1 MPNNLVRLIKV
12 EHVDDLPVLWAQ
24 IQKMQIPALLDQYFP
39 THGLWKGE
47 LSFGEVAGVWLM
59 FITSQGDHC
68 LSHVQPWVAE
78 RLDTLSACVGKPI
91 RPLDLSDDRL
101 ADLLDRLAETDPW
114 AAVETG
120 INGVVLRVYDLG
132 QPDQP
137 IRIDSTSAKTY
148 AEVDENGLFQL
159 GHSKDHRPDLPQVK
173 INLSAL
179 DPLGLP
185 LTTTVV
191 SGNRADDPL
200 YVPEIQRVQQTVG
213 VGGKTYVG
221 DCKMGALAT
230 RAWIAQSGDYYLC
243 PLAGNQMPAATLDAL
258 LAPVFGGEQPLE
270 PVYAPQAPDAAT
282 PPELLAEG
290 YIVTVALE
298 DRVNGQPV
306 AWSEQRL
313 VVRSVTLATQQ
324 SRRLDDRLAQALAE
338 ISRLDD
344 RQQGKKILDA
354 AGLTAAAAPILQQRR
369 VVGLIHLEVQTT
381 TEKVQRRRYGG
392 RPAGTRVKQRSTIT
406 ARIDASAVAAAQ
418 QRLGWRVYA
427 TNQPS
432 PSLAVAIKAYR
443 GQYVI
448 EGQFGRF
455 KGRALSLTPL
465 FLQSDERVT
474 GLIRLLSLALRVLIL
489 VEFVV
494 RRALAKTE
502 GQIAGLYPWQA
513 SRTTAT
519 PTAELILRAF
529 RGISLTVIEVA
540 GQVRAFLSP
549 LSRLQERLL
558 ELLGWSTDL
567 YERLVEHFQEPALD
581 LSEL

>member
-1 MPNNLVRLIKV
+1 MLNNLVRLIKV

-68 LSHVQPWVAE
+68 LSHVQPWVAA
-78 RLDTLSACVGKPI
+78 RLDTLTACVGKPI
-91 RPLDLSDDRL
+91 RPLDFSDDRL
-101 ADLLDRLAETDPW
+101 ADLLDRLAETDTW
-114 AAVETG
+114 AEVETAL
-120 INGVVLRVYDLG
+120 NGVVLRVYDLG
-132 QPDQP
+132 QPSPP

-148 AEVDENGLFQL
+148 AAVDENGLFQF

-173 INLSAL
+173 MNLSAL

-185 LTTTVV
+185 LTVTVV
-191 SGNRADDPL
+191 GGNSADDPL
-200 YVPEIQRVQQTVG
+200 YVPEIQRVQRTVG
-213 VGGKTYVG
+213 VGGKTYIG

-230 RAWIAQSGDYYLC
+230 RAWIARSGDYYLC
-243 PLAGNQMPAATLDAL
+243 PLAGNQMPAAALDAL
-258 LAPVFGGEQPLE
+258 LAPVFRGDQLLE
-270 PVYAPQAPDAAT
+270 PVYAPQAPAAAP

-298 DRVNGQPV
+298 DRVEGQPV

-313 VVRSVTLATQQ
+313 VVRSVALATQH
-324 SRRLDDRLAQALAE
+324 SRRLDQRLEQALVD
-338 ISRLDD
+338 ISRLNE
-344 RQQGKKILDA
+344 RKQGKKILDA
-354 AGLTAAAAPILQQRR
+354 AGLNAAAESILQQRR
-369 VVGLIHLEVQTT
+369 VVGLIPLEVQTT
-381 TEKVQRRRYGG
+381 TERVRCRRYGG
-392 RPAGTRVKQRSTIT
+392 RPAGTRVKQRSTIA
-406 ARIDASAVAAAQ
+406 ARIDASAVAVAK

-494 RRALAKTE
+494 RRQLAKTE
-502 GQIAGLYPWQA
+502 GPIAGLYPWQA

-540 GQVRAFLSP
+540 GQIRAFLSP

>member
-1 MPNNLVRLIKV
+1 M
-12 EHVDDLPVLWAQ
+12 
-24 IQKMQIPALLDQYFP
+24 
-39 THGLWKGE
+39 
-47 LSFGEVAGVWLM
+47 
-59 FITSQGDHC
+59 
-68 LSHVQPWVAE
+68 
-78 RLDTLSACVGKPI
+78 
-91 RPLDLSDDRL
+91 
-101 ADLLDRLAETDPW
+101 
-114 AAVETG
+114 
-120 INGVVLRVYDLG
+120 
-132 QPDQP
+132 
-137 IRIDSTSAKTY
+137 
-148 AEVDENGLFQL
+148 
-159 GHSKDHRPDLPQVK
+159 
-173 INLSAL
+173 
-179 DPLGLP
+179 
-185 LTTTVV
+185 
-191 SGNRADDPL
+191 
-200 YVPEIQRVQQTVG
+200 
-213 VGGKTYVG
+213 
-221 DCKMGALAT
+221 
-230 RAWIAQSGDYYLC
+230 
-243 PLAGNQMPAATLDAL
+243 
-258 LAPVFGGEQPLE
+258 
-270 PVYAPQAPDAAT
+270 
-282 PPELLAEG
+282 
-290 YIVTVALE
+290 TVALE

-313 VVRSVTLATQQ
+313 VVRSVALATQQ

-338 ISRLDD
+338 ISRLND
-344 RQQGKKILDA
+344 RKQGKKILDA
-354 AGLTAAAAPILQQRR
+354 AGLTAAAEPILQQRR
-369 VVGLIHLEVQTT
+369 GVGLIHLEVQTT

-558 ELLGWSTDL
+558 ELLGGSTDL
-567 YERLVEHFQEPALD
+567 YERLVEHFQEPTLN